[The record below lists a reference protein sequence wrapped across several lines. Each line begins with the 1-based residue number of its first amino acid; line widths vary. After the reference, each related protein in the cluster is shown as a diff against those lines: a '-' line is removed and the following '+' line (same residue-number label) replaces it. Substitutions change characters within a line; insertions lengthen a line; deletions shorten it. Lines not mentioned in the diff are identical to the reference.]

1 MSILQRVNDFKR
13 LWKLLLPAVAMSD
26 DQKIVRWLD
35 TFADPEI
42 EYAWTRTCK
51 TFMFL
56 PQAETIVIY
65 KYVTGVMV
73 NQRKTNA
80 AGGAL

>member
-1 MSILQRVNDFKR
+1 MSILQRENDFKR
-13 LWKLLLPAVAMSD
+13 LSQLMPPSVAMRD
-26 DQKIVRWLD
+26 DQNILRWLD
-35 TFADPEI
+35 TFTDPEI
-42 EYAWTRTCK
+42 EYASTRTRK